1 MDLQTGRYLMDLQP
15 IRAVKLAAN
24 DQLRRIC
31 LLSPQ
36 NSHPGQLSG
45 LWTPISVNLPINL
58 PHANSSGTFSGEK
71 PLNILSVDWMLFE
84 IQDGYP
90 EPLVQHK
97 RHLCKNI
104 LHVFER
110 YFFFS
115 GPGGS
120 SHCVISDKVN
130 VFWILISPETLLSSV
145 IRFLGLKKS
154 RITLNLTP
162 SSEPVATKKKKKL
175 RESGKNPLWIHFG
188 CRASFLSG
196 SEANLTAH

>member
-1 MDLQTGRYLMDLQP
+1 MQTAQG
-15 IRAVKLAAN
+15 
-24 DQLRRIC
+24 
-31 LLSPQ
+31 LSPER
-36 NSHPGQLSG
+36 N
-45 LWTPISVNLPINL
+45 LWTSCQLIECSLKSKMV
-58 PHANSSGTFSGEK
+58 
-71 PLNILSVDWMLFE
+71 
-84 IQDGYP
+84 YP

-145 IRFLGLKKS
+145 IRFLGLKKK
-154 RITLNLTP
+154 LNHFKSDSKFRTC
-162 SSEPVATKKKKKL
+162 SYKKEKKTSEKVEK
-175 RESGKNPLWIHFG
+175 IHFG
-188 CRASFLSG
+188 FTLAVELHFSAGVKLILPRIKAQRTGCG
-196 SEANLTAH
+196 

>member
-1 MDLQTGRYLMDLQP
+1 MQTAQG
-15 IRAVKLAAN
+15 
-24 DQLRRIC
+24 
-31 LLSPQ
+31 LSPER
-36 NSHPGQLSG
+36 N
-45 LWTPISVNLPINL
+45 LWTSCQLIECSLKSKMV
-58 PHANSSGTFSGEK
+58 
-71 PLNILSVDWMLFE
+71 
-84 IQDGYP
+84 YP

-115 GPGGS
+115 GPDGS

-175 RESGKNPLWIHFG
+175 RQSGKNPLWIHFG

>member
-1 MDLQTGRYLMDLQP
+1 MQTAQG
-15 IRAVKLAAN
+15 
-24 DQLRRIC
+24 
-31 LLSPQ
+31 LSPER
-36 NSHPGQLSG
+36 N
-45 LWTPISVNLPINL
+45 LWTSCQLIECSLKSKMV
-58 PHANSSGTFSGEK
+58 
-71 PLNILSVDWMLFE
+71 
-84 IQDGYP
+84 YP

-110 YFFFS
+110 YFFFL

>member
-1 MDLQTGRYLMDLQP
+1 MQTAQG
-15 IRAVKLAAN
+15 
-24 DQLRRIC
+24 
-31 LLSPQ
+31 LSPER
-36 NSHPGQLSG
+36 N
-45 LWTPISVNLPINL
+45 LWTSCQLIECSLKSKMV
-58 PHANSSGTFSGEK
+58 
-71 PLNILSVDWMLFE
+71 
-84 IQDGYP
+84 YP

-115 GPGGS
+115 GPDGS

-162 SSEPVATKKKKKL
+162 SSEPVATKKKKNL

>member
-1 MDLQTGRYLMDLQP
+1 MQTAQG
-15 IRAVKLAAN
+15 
-24 DQLRRIC
+24 
-31 LLSPQ
+31 LSPER
-36 NSHPGQLSG
+36 N
-45 LWTPISVNLPINL
+45 LWTSCQLIECSLKSKMVTLNLWCNTRGISVKTYFMYLK
-58 PHANSSGTFSGEK
+58 GTF
-71 PLNILSVDWMLFE
+71 F
-84 IQDGYP
+84 
-90 EPLVQHK
+90 
-97 RHLCKNI
+97 
-104 LHVFER
+104 
-110 YFFFS
+110 FFFS

>member
-1 MDLQTGRYLMDLQP
+1 MQTAQG
-15 IRAVKLAAN
+15 
-24 DQLRRIC
+24 
-31 LLSPQ
+31 LSPER
-36 NSHPGQLSG
+36 N
-45 LWTPISVNLPINL
+45 LWTSCQLIECSLKSKMV
-58 PHANSSGTFSGEK
+58 
-71 PLNILSVDWMLFE
+71 
-84 IQDGYP
+84 YP

-115 GPGGS
+115 GPDSS

>member
-1 MDLQTGRYLMDLQP
+1 MQTAQG
-15 IRAVKLAAN
+15 
-24 DQLRRIC
+24 
-31 LLSPQ
+31 LSPER
-36 NSHPGQLSG
+36 N
-45 LWTPISVNLPINL
+45 LWTSCQLIECSLKSKMV
-58 PHANSSGTFSGEK
+58 
-71 PLNILSVDWMLFE
+71 
-84 IQDGYP
+84 YP

-154 RITLNLTP
+154 RINLNLTP

>member
-1 MDLQTGRYLMDLQP
+1 MQTAQG
-15 IRAVKLAAN
+15 
-24 DQLRRIC
+24 
-31 LLSPQ
+31 LSPER
-36 NSHPGQLSG
+36 N
-45 LWTPISVNLPINL
+45 LWTSCQLIECSLKSKMV
-58 PHANSSGTFSGEK
+58 
-71 PLNILSVDWMLFE
+71 
-84 IQDGYP
+84 YP

-115 GPGGS
+115 GPDGS